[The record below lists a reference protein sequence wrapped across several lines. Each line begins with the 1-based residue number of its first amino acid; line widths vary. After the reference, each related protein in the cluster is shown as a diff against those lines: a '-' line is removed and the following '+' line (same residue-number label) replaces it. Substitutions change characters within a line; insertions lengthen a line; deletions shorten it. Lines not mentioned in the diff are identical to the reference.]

1 MSEEHYADDVDPDL
15 SGTDPEDADE
25 GGLVGGG
32 GPAATLEGDEVEPEG
47 DVGERPDSAL

>member
-1 MSEEHYADDVDPDL
+1 MNDETSTDGIDPDL

-32 GPAATLEGDEVEPEG
+32 GPAATLEGDEVEPDG